1 MSPVIYLDKLDR
13 IEILINDFVREL
25 SYLYSPR
32 IMLSGAH
39 ELLHMI
45 DETLEYGPLNSI
57 NCFQFE
63 EMNRKMINFIHGFD
77 LIGEELI
84 KVFSTAQYLSSSF
97 NDINNYELKIFIAS
111 KLKLKSSNIKN
122 TKSSLNP
129 NVYIKSKEITKNQSF
144 IKLIQ
149 SYISQN
155 NLSEIT
161 ISYNIT
167 FNGIQYSSYLNK
179 TKRCDS
185 CFYLENRK
193 FGLIECFVI
202 YNRLCAFLFKNMS

>member
-1 MSPVIYLDKLDR
+1 
-13 IEILINDFVREL
+13 
-25 SYLYSPR
+25 
-32 IMLSGAH
+32 MLSGAH

-149 SYISQN
+149 SYTSQN

-161 ISYNIT
+161 INYNIT